1 MEKNN
6 QPLLKAVGKPAK
18 WVKTKCHCGNK
29 MKYAC
34 VIQCEPCW
42 QKVVED
48 CHERKAKAKA
58 AEEARWAP
66 AAGSAAA
73 AVAAA
78 TPSAPAPVLAT
89 PEGAIKE
96 IERVQ
101 SKLCACGKV
110 ILNTRFTSCYRC
122 NQERRA
128 ESKLAEAQAAK
139 IEKLK
144 QEVAQRQRELAQ
156 LQLKQADEAF
166 EATQQALDDGTLR
179 EDESSAD

>member
-1 MEKNN
+1 
-6 QPLLKAVGKPAK
+6 
-18 WVKTKCHCGNK
+18 

-48 CHERKAKAKA
+48 CVHRRAKATS

-78 TPSAPAPVLAT
+78 ATSAPAPVLST
-89 PEGAIKE
+89 PQAPIKE

-101 SKLCACGKV
+101 SKLCECGRV
-110 ILNTRFTSCYRC
+110 ILNTRYQHCYRC
-122 NQERRA
+122 NQKNA
-128 ESKLAEAQAAK
+128 ALKKSDDTATAKLLES
-139 IEKLK
+139 LK
-144 QEVAQRQRELAQ
+144 QEVAQKQRELAR
-156 LQLKQADEAF
+156 LQLKEADEAF
-166 EATQQALDDGTLR
+166 EATQQALDAGTLC
-179 EDESSAD
+179 EDEQSD